1 MEQAPPSPD
10 YVPGPEHQPSP
21 DYVPGP
27 EYPEYVALADD
38 EIPEDP
44 KEDPVDYPA
53 DGGDDDD
60 EEEEEESSEDDNDEE
75 EEEEPFEED
84 KEEKEHIA
92 LTDSAA
98 LPVTDLVPS
107 AEETEPFEIDES
119 APAPPPPRSPRTK
132 VPFSQTRLPYL
143 SYRARPVCQTLAIMD
158 NILLMAL
165 NYRICFMHLL
175 LRSPPPSPLSPF
187 HPHSLGSHQPLN
199 ISPTYAE
206 APLGYRAAMIQL
218 RAASPPHVPSPP
230 LLLSST
236 NHRSDILKTD
246 MPFQKRLC
254 LTALDSRFE
263 VGESST
269 IVVARQTGHTLA
281 RRDAHE
287 LYVRDED
294 A

>member
-10 YVPGPEHQPSP
+10 YVPSPEYPPSP
-21 DYVPGP
+21 NYVPGP

-38 EIPEDP
+38 EIPVKDQPLPDDP
-44 KEDPVDYPA
+44 SPTALSPGY
-53 DGGDDDD
+53 
-60 EEEEEESSEDDNDEE
+60 EEEEESSEDDDKEDEDEE
-75 EEEEPFEED
+75 EE
-84 KEEKEHIA
+84 HLT

-98 LPVTDLVPS
+98 LPVIDLVPS
-107 AEETEPFEIDES
+107 AEETESFEIDES
-119 APAPPPPRSPRTK
+119 APTPPPPRSPRTK

-254 LTALDSRFE
+254 LTGVPIKCYTLD
-263 VGESST
+263 
-269 IVVARQTGHTLA
+269 
-281 RRDAHE
+281 
-287 LYVRDED
+287 
-294 A
+294 

>member
-1 MEQAPPSPD
+1 PEQAPPSPD
-10 YVPGPEHQPSP
+10 YVPSPEYPPSL

-27 EYPEYVALADD
+27 KYLGYVAPAND
-38 EIPEDP
+38 EISVEDQPLPANASPIVLSLGYIADSDPSEDP

-132 VPFSQTRLPYL
+132 VPFS
-143 SYRARPVCQTLAIMD
+143 
-158 NILLMAL
+158 
-165 NYRICFMHLL
+165 
-175 LRSPPPSPLSPF
+175 
-187 HPHSLGSHQPLN
+187 
-199 ISPTYAE
+199 
-206 APLGYRAAMIQL
+206 
-218 RAASPPHVPSPP
+218 
-230 LLLSST
+230 
-236 NHRSDILKTD
+236 
-246 MPFQKRLC
+246 
-254 LTALDSRFE
+254 
-263 VGESST
+263 
-269 IVVARQTGHTLA
+269 
-281 RRDAHE
+281 
-287 LYVRDED
+287 
-294 A
+294 